1 MKDLRVRL
9 VPLMLMV
16 ALTPFSADAQRGG
29 RGGPPPTGEAAAAID
44 LTGYWVSVVTED
56 WRFRMVTPNPGVY
69 AGLPLNAE
77 GRQIA
82 DTWDPASDEA
92 RGEECR
98 AYGAAAIM
106 RMPGRLNISWEDP
119 NTLRIDTDSGT
130 QTRSFHFGASAE
142 SPGEDTWQ
150 GHSVAQW
157 RPAAGGGGTLEV
169 LTTNMRAG
177 YVRKNGA
184 PYSNQTVL
192 TEYFNVNTL
201 PNGDRYLTV
210 TSIADDPLYFSEPL
224 RTSSDFKW
232 LPDDTGWDPTPCS
245 AR

>member
-1 MKDLRVRL
+1 
-9 VPLMLMV
+9 
-16 ALTPFSADAQRGG
+16 
-29 RGGPPPTGEAAAAID
+29 
-44 LTGYWVSVVTED
+44 
-56 WRFRMVTPNPGVY
+56 MVTPN
-69 AGLPLNAE
+69 AGIYGGLTLNGE

-106 RMPGRLNISWEDP
+106 RVPGRLHITWEDQ
-119 NTLRIDTDSGT
+119 NTLRIDTDSGM
-130 QTRSFHFGASAE
+130 QTRLLQFGAVATA
-142 SPGEDTWQ
+142 PGEDTWQ

-157 RPAAGGGGTLEV
+157 QPAAGGGGGSLKV

-192 TEYFNVNTL
+192 TEYFGVNTL

-210 TSIADDPLYFSEPL
+210 TSVADDPLYFSGPL
-224 RTSSDFKW
+224 RTSSDFKS
-232 LPDDTGWDPTPCS
+232 LPDDTGWNPTPCS